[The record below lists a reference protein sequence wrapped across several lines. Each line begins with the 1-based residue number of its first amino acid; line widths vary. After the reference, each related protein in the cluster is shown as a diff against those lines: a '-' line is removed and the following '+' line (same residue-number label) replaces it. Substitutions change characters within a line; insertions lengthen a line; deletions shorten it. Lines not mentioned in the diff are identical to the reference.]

1 MDLIDGLEK
10 LKRGALLA
18 IVADILMI
26 AGIGFAILSVG
37 MGINPSEIQKIF
49 LILGSMLIPIFIA
62 LILGIIGFVLWF
74 QATRKLKRV
83 NESLGIGRTGM
94 VLQILGI
101 ALLIL
106 PMIVAIPLFA
116 VNNPAY
122 YYHEP
127 EMFMPAFAGML
138 IGVMAFMALGGLL
151 IIIGAV
157 LFGVM
162 LLRLSKVEGVD
173 QGFNTA
179 GILYLISLVASIIFA
194 VVGSILMFVTF
205 ILIYT
210 SADRTLKNLQSQ
222 QPLS

>member
-1 MDLIDGLEK
+1 MK
-10 LKRGALLA
+10 LH
-18 IVADILMI
+18 IE
-26 AGIGFAILSVG
+26 
-37 MGINPSEIQKIF
+37 NQKIF
-49 LILGSMLIPIFIA
+49 LILGSILIPILIA
-62 LILGIIGFVLWF
+62 FILGVIGFVLWF
-74 QATRKLKRV
+74 QATGKLKRV
-83 NESLGIGRTGM
+83 SESLGIRRTGM

-101 ALLIL
+101 VLLIL

-127 EMFMPAFAGML
+127 ESFMPAFAGMI
-138 IGVMAFMALGGLL
+138 IGIMAFMALGGLL

-205 ILIYT
+205 ILIYA
-210 SADRTLKNLQSQ
+210 SADRSLRNLKTQQS
-222 QPLS
+222 PS